1 MCYRLSA
8 EWPTSRRSAWL
19 DPRAYPA
26 YPLAMPTPP
35 LSFRTTLRGQI
46 AELAISGEIDL
57 LTAPSFV
64 DAAGDLLSQGPRAL
78 VLDFHAV
85 TFFDSAG
92 VGALARIHRVASQ
105 SGSTLT
111 IRGAKEMVRHVLEIS
126 GIAQVIPL
134 TDAAAADQHD

>member
-1 MCYRLSA
+1 
-8 EWPTSRRSAWL
+8 
-19 DPRAYPA
+19 
-26 YPLAMPTPP
+26 MPTPP
-35 LSFRTTLRGQI
+35 LSFRSTLRGQT

-64 DAAGDLLSQGPRAL
+64 DAAGDLLGRGPQAL

-92 VGALARIHRVASQ
+92 VGALARIHRAASQ
-105 SGSTLT
+105 SGSTLA